1 MKVSDFF
8 WLSLVCFVWGLN
20 IVITRWVVF
29 DAAVPPIFFAAIRFM
44 GVAVVLLPFLRPRPQ
59 DIKTLFLISLFIG
72 AGNFA
77 LFFMGLANAEASSA
91 AVVTQ
96 LHVPFATLMS
106 MFFLGETIG
115 WRRGLGILLAFTG
128 VVIISVDPD
137 GFVVSLGL
145 LYVAASAFVGS
156 IGNVMLK
163 KVKPIPALQMQAW
176 IALFSF
182 APLLALSA
190 YFEQGQWTAFYHGG
204 TLVWLAS
211 IFAVIGVS
219 VFGHGV
225 FYALIK
231 KYDVSLLSPLTI
243 MTPIWGIVMSVVLL
257 GDTVTPKLIVG
268 AAIALSGV
276 FVIAIRRNKALPEA
290 GLAKNLGGLDERGP

>member
-29 DAAVPPIFFAAIRFM
+29 DASVPPIFFAAIRFM
-44 GVAVVLLPFLRPRPQ
+44 GVAVVLLPFLRPLPEN
-59 DIKTLFLISLFIG
+59 IKTLFLISLFVG

-77 LFFMGLANAEASSA
+77 LFFIGLANAEASSA

-106 MFFLGETIG
+106 MFFLGERIG
-115 WRRGLGILLAFTG
+115 WRRGLGILLAFSG
-128 VVIISVDPD
+128 VVIISVDPN
-137 GFVVSLGL
+137 GFAISLGL
-145 LYVAASAFVGS
+145 LYVAASAFIGAV
-156 IGNVMLK
+156 GNVLMK
-163 KVKPIPALQMQAW
+163 KIKPIPALQMQAW

-182 APLLALSA
+182 PPLLALTA
-190 YFEQGQWTAFYHGG
+190 HFEQGQWTALYEGG
-204 TLVWLAS
+204 ALVWLAS
-211 IFAVIGVS
+211 IFAVLGVS

-225 FYALIK
+225 FYVLIK

-243 MTPIWGIVMSVVLL
+243 MTPIWGIIMSVILL
-257 GDTVTPKLIVG
+257 NDAITAKLIMG
-268 AAIALSGV
+268 AIIALSGV
-276 FVIAIRRNKALPEA
+276 FVIAIRRNTVLPEA
-290 GLAKNLGGLDERGP
+290 GFGKNIGSGGS